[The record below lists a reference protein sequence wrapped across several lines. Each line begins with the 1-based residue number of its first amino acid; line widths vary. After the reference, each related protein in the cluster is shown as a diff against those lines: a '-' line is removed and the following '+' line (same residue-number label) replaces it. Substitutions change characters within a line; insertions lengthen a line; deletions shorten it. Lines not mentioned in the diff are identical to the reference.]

1 MPSHIVFSSKE
12 EADAF
17 VATTDKEMNYPEP
30 FEMFCQVGGGIHA
43 SWELGR
49 TLHYCTPAINN
60 DGDKWMVLFTDCVEL
75 PEGAIAV
82 ESLPDDWQPVS
93 EMAMNEGG

>member
-1 MPSHIVFSSKE
+1 MSNYIIFNSL
-12 EADAF
+12 EAANAF
-17 VATTDKEMNYPEP
+17 VASTDTYFNMPEQESD
-30 FEMFCQVGGGIHA
+30 FSKVGGGTHA

-49 TLHYCTPAINN
+49 ALHYCTPAINN